1 MADPATLTLALK
13 VIDFAFDANKAIWS
27 SGLGENDFKAVK
39 SLIDAGKA
47 VRGAAAGSPER
58 TLGQA
63 HEDMTLAAFT
73 MAWQTHWGGSQEL
86 VWRQV
91 RKNTKEVAACL
102 ATARGRFPPE
112 VDASGKPDL
121 KHHGLLRGCP
131 TRSPA
136 YGVLWQLF
144 LAEGLLDD
152 TPKTR
157 TEFPRHFRTAWAG
170 LLPSPLGEPLRRP
183 RRDEHFNEA
192 VREILA
198 WDFVD
203 WRTRHVFGKQEEGDS
218 LPTMPLEKI
227 YVQPVCEPE
236 ESGKLPILI
245 QEKLDGW
252 LVGPPA
258 LALVTAEFGRGKS
271 LSARMFA
278 ARLAEKYLEG
288 DEASPAERWWPVFVR
303 CAGEF
308 RESIA
313 TMVALAQ
320 REQLQRAGAEKLE
333 AEHPAVGLPSA
344 DDQKVVLILDG
355 LDEVHLNPTQTRD
368 LLTRLRDF
376 TSTRRRVVVFTRP
389 GAVERQERE
398 TKDRHFALRRFD
410 ERQIE
415 DWLVRWKSLVASD
428 AEQTHTETLGLA
440 AIKTRGLMELAPTPV
455 LLFMIAWTWEPEAKA
470 EVEQSGLYERFFLQL
485 ARSKCEFDRDAPQGQ
500 QVVQKAAAELHSVLI
515 DKNLLLR
522 GSKREEALVWLLGCV
537 AWEHARMA
545 HRGEALLR
553 RDVENLI
560 DRELGIRSG
569 ANFQLI
575 QRGLMLVLQVD
586 PFGDDP
592 ALEFGHRSF
601 REFLIAHYWRARLI
615 TEPFGPDEE
624 RALLGA
630 RLLED
635 ESRTLDFLLGLL
647 RREPESIRERVVE
660 HAERLFFDERLG
672 THKGPCSEPRKDER
686 CFLRE
691 AALALLCHVDTRKLE
706 DRRYRPRDASQGLRS
721 LAGLMWTIGKSPA
734 LNAPSICAPRL
745 DCAWSNL
752 TGANLPA
759 ADLNEASLEGAN
771 LEGAN
776 LARAI
781 LRGADLSRAL
791 LHGANLAGANLS
803 SATLSSA
810 NLVGAVLENAI
821 LEGASLGR
829 ANLGWAR
836 LAGAHLVG
844 AELESAILTH
854 ANLLKAD
861 LSGASLEWANLENA
875 DLSFANLTGASLDHA
890 TLLHVDLEGAKLNH
904 ARLNGATLQ
913 WAKLGGADLE
923 GANLQGTNLVHA
935 DLGLGLGRVLGLR
948 RALNLD
954 KAILPEGFTFLP
966 EDGLEVPPGEDA

>member
-13 VIDFAFDANKAIWS
+13 VIDFAFDANKAIWG

-91 RKNTKEVAACL
+91 RKSTKEVAACL

-112 VDASGKPDL
+112 VDASGQPDL
-121 KHHGLLRGCP
+121 KHHALLRGCP
-131 TRSPA
+131 TRSPS

-144 LAEGLLDD
+144 SDPEEGLLHE
-152 TPKTR
+152 PAKSR
-157 TEFPRHFRTAWAG
+157 AEFVRHFRTAWAG
-170 LLPSPLGEPLRRP
+170 LLPTPLGEPLRRP
-183 RRDEHFNEA
+183 RRDDHFNEA

-203 WRTRHVFGKQEEGDS
+203 WRTRHVFGKQEEGDP

-227 YVQPVCEPE
+227 YVEPVCEPNSE
-236 ESGKLPILI
+236 REPPTPI
-245 QEKLDGW
+245 QTKLDGW
-252 LVGPPA
+252 LVSPPA
-258 LALVTAEFGRGKS
+258 LALVTADFGHGKS

-333 AEHPAVGLPSA
+333 AEHPAVGLPTA

-410 ERQIE
+410 EHRIE
-415 DWLVRWKSLVASD
+415 DWLVRWKDLVASD
-428 AEQTHTETLGLA
+428 AEQAARTRTLSLD
-440 AIKTRGLMELAPTPV
+440 AIKGRGLMELAPTPV

-500 QVVQKAAAELHSVLI
+500 QVVQKAAAELHAVLI
-515 DKNLLLR
+515 DKSLLLR

-569 ANFQLI
+569 ETFQLI
-575 QRGLMLVLQVD
+575 RRGLMLVLQVD

-615 TEPFGPDEE
+615 TEPFGPEEE

-630 RLLED
+630 RLLEE
-635 ESRTLDFLLGLL
+635 ESRALAFLIGLL
-647 RREPESIRERVVE
+647 RLEPELVRQRVVE
-660 HAERLFFDERLG
+660 LAKSLFFDERLG
-672 THKGPCSEPRKDER
+672 THKGTCLEPRKDER
-686 CFLRE
+686 RFLRE
-691 AALALLCHVDTRKLE
+691 VALALRCHLGDAGLE
-706 DRRYRPRDASQGLRS
+706 IKDPVPLRS
-721 LAGLMWTIGKSPA
+721 LAASFWMVDETPCFEMPCASFGGLR
-734 LNAPSICAPRL
+734 LNEICFQR
-745 DCAWSNL
+745 
-752 TGANLPA
+752 ANLQA
-759 ADLNEASLEGAN
+759 VDASGAWFYSANMIEADLSDADFTEAQLVWANMVSSRLIGASF
-771 LEGAN
+771 E
-776 LARAI
+776 
-781 LRGADLSRAL
+781 GADLDGAILAEADLTDATLERASL
-791 LHGANLAGANLS
+791 VGADLTLTCLRRACLAGADLE
-803 SATLSSA
+803 SA
-810 NLVGAVLENAI
+810 NMDRAI
-821 LEGASLGR
+821 LEGADLRG
-829 ANLGWAR
+829 ANLGKGFDRVRGLR
-836 LAGAHLVG
+836 LAIG
-844 AELESAILTH
+844 
-854 ANLLKAD
+854 
-861 LSGASLEWANLENA
+861 
-875 DLSFANLTGASLDHA
+875 
-890 TLLHVDLEGAKLNH
+890 
-904 ARLNGATLQ
+904 
-913 WAKLGGADLE
+913 
-923 GANLQGTNLVHA
+923 
-935 DLGLGLGRVLGLR
+935 
-948 RALNLD
+948 LD

-966 EDGLEVPPGEDA
+966 EDGPEVPPDEDA

>member
-91 RKNTKEVAACL
+91 RKSKKEVAACL

-136 YGVLWQLF
+136 YEVLWQLF
-144 LAEGLLDD
+144 SDERLLHEPAKSRAE
-152 TPKTR
+152 
-157 TEFPRHFRTAWAG
+157 FVRHFRTAWAG

-203 WRTRHVFGKQEEGDS
+203 WRTRHVFGNTRDHEA
-218 LPTMPLEKI
+218 LPAMPLEKI
-227 YVQPVCEPE
+227 YVQPACEPE
-236 ESGKLPILI
+236 GNGAPIPI
-245 QEKLDGW
+245 QTKLDAW
-252 LVGPPA
+252 LRDKPA
-258 LALVTAEFGRGKS
+258 LALVTADFGHGKS

-313 TMVALAQ
+313 IMVALAQ

-333 AEHPAVGLPSA
+333 AEHPAVGLPTA

-398 TKDRHFALRRFD
+398 TGDRHFTLRRFD

-415 DWLVRWKSLVASD
+415 DWLVRWKDLVASD
-428 AEQTHTETLGLA
+428 AEQAARNRTLSLDAVKG
-440 AIKTRGLMELAPTPV
+440 RGLMELAPTPV
-455 LLFMIAWTWEPEAKA
+455 LLFMIAWTWEPDAKA

-515 DKNLLLR
+515 DRNLLPR
-522 GSKREEALVWLLGCV
+522 GSKREEALLWLLGCV

-569 ANFQLI
+569 ETFELI
-575 QRGLMLVLQVD
+575 RRGLMLVLQVD
-586 PFGDDP
+586 PLGDDP

-601 REFLIAHYWRARLI
+601 REFLIAHYWRARL
-615 TEPFGPDEE
+615 TTDPFGPDEE
-624 RALLGA
+624 KALLGA

-635 ESRTLDFLLGLL
+635 ESRALTFLIGLL
-647 RREPESIRERVVE
+647 HREPEPVRKRVAE
-660 HAERLFFDERLG
+660 LAERLFFDERLG
-672 THKGPCSEPRKDER
+672 TQKGTCSEPRKDER
-686 CFLRE
+686 WLQRE
-691 AALALLCHVDTRKLE
+691 AVLAIRCHIGSPL
-706 DRRYRPRDASQGLRS
+706 PRGDILDDLFMDS
-721 LAGLMWTIGKSPA
+721 LAEHDRSPQINRLKLADGGPLWSLVGLGWMVGGRAQISAPWIILAGVSLPGIYLA
-734 LNAPSICAPRL
+734 HAQLNRA
-745 DCAWSNL
+745 NL
-752 TGANLPA
+752 EGANLEGA
-759 ADLNEASLEGAN
+759 HLEGSSFVDAYLKWTNFRNANLAEARFEGAN

-776 LARAI
+776 LRWV
-781 LRGADLSRAL
+781 DLSRASL
-791 LHGANLAGANLS
+791 GEAFLAGANL
-803 SATLSSA
+803 
-810 NLVGAVLENAI
+810 
-821 LEGASLGR
+821 EGASLVG
-829 ANLGWAR
+829 ANL
-836 LAGAHLVG
+836 HHV
-844 AELESAILTH
+844 
-854 ANLLKAD
+854 
-861 LSGASLEWANLENA
+861 
-875 DLSFANLTGASLDHA
+875 NLTWSI
-890 TLLHVDLEGAKLNH
+890 
-904 ARLNGATLQ
+904 
-913 WAKLGGADLE
+913 LE
-923 GANLQGTNLVHA
+923 GANLAQADLRGANLRSA
-935 DLGLGLGRVLGLR
+935 DLGWANLRNANLGVGPSRVRNLR
-948 RALNLD
+948 RARNLD
-954 KAILPEGFTFLP
+954 KAILPDGFTFLP
-966 EDGLEVPPGEDA
+966 EDGPEVPPDEDA